1 MPTVVPLAAGSL
13 AGLNFFHNVNQE
25 NVLDEHQ
32 DSLDSQASR
41 ITAAEAK
48 ITALESASAGTGN

>member
-1 MPTVVPLAAGSL
+1 MPTVVPLAVGSL

-41 ITAAEAK
+41 MTAVEAK
-48 ITALESASAGTGN
+48 VAALESVTAGTSN